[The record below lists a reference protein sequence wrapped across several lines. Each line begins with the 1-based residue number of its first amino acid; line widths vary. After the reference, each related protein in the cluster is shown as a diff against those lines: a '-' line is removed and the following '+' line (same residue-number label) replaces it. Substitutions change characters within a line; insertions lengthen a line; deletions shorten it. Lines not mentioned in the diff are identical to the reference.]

1 MSLMALS
8 SSVIWARDA
17 NAGELVERRR
27 RDRVDRALGPTRL
40 LNNRAI
46 NSLQISAVESAWLS
60 LTRGED
66 MRCGVGTTANDLGC
80 MKVVIFVH
88 NMSARHQ
95 MTHMDISAILHHL
108 RDGNQR

>member
-1 MSLMALS
+1 MQCG
-8 SSVIWARDA
+8 
-17 NAGELVERRR
+17 AG
-27 RDRVDRALGPTRL
+27 
-40 LNNRAI
+40 
-46 NSLQISAVESAWLS
+46 
-60 LTRGED
+60 
-66 MRCGVGTTANDLGC
+66 MTADDLGY